1 VCLDNVTANAQWHCQ
16 FIDLFLKIVLPE
28 AAECVVRMKQQKVYL
43 YNNLFKGIVF
53 FFALISVLSVIL
65 IGAFMIANGAPS
77 IAKVGLKDF
86 LFGSVWNSAN
96 EPPSYGILAFIISSF
111 YSTFFTVLI
120 AVPISLLV
128 ALGIGQLMPKG
139 LGSVLRSV
147 ISLLAGIPSVIYG
160 FLGLI
165 FIVPY
170 VQKIFDLSSGL
181 AMISAVIVLIIMT
194 LPTII
199 SVSETSINAVD
210 KSYMEAALA
219 LGVGKE
225 YTLFRIIIP
234 AAKSGIMAAVL
245 LGVGRAIG
253 ETMAVIMV
261 AGNIPQMPSMLKP
274 VRFLTT
280 AIVTEMSYATEQ
292 TRGVLIGIGL
302 VLFVFIFIINSIF
315 HFLIKKAGNA
325 NG

>member
-1 VCLDNVTANAQWHCQ
+1 
-16 FIDLFLKIVLPE
+16 
-28 AAECVVRMKQQKVYL
+28 M
-43 YNNLFKGIVF
+43 G
-53 FFALISVLSVIL
+53 
-65 IGAFMIANGAPS
+65 S
-77 IAKVGLKDF
+77 I
-86 LFGSVWNSAN
+86 
-96 EPPSYGILAFIISSF
+96 
-111 YSTFFTVLI
+111 
-120 AVPISLLV
+120 
-128 ALGIGQLMPKG
+128 
-139 LGSVLRSV
+139 LRSI

-165 FIVPY
+165 FIVPF
-170 VQKIFDLSSGL
+170 VQKIFNLSSGL
-181 AMISAVIVLIIMT
+181 TMLSAVIVLIIMT

-210 KSYMEAALA
+210 RTYLDAAYA
-219 LGVGKE
+219 LGVRKE
-225 YTLFRIIIP
+225 FALFTIILP

-261 AGNIPQMPSMLKP
+261 AGNIPQMPSLLKP

-302 VLFVFIFIINSIF
+302 VLFVFVFIINSIF
-315 HFLIKKAGNA
+315 HILIKKAGNV
-325 NG
+325 N

>member
-1 VCLDNVTANAQWHCQ
+1 
-16 FIDLFLKIVLPE
+16 
-28 AAECVVRMKQQKVYL
+28 MKKQKVY
-43 YNNLFKGIVF
+43 NDIFKGVVF
-53 FFALISVLSVIL
+53 SFALITMLSVIL
-65 IGAFMIANGAPS
+65 IGVFMVINGGPS
-77 IAKVGLKDF
+77 IIKVGIKEF
-86 LFGSVWNSAN
+86 LLGPVWNSAN
-96 EPPSYGILAFIISSF
+96 EPPRYGILAFILSSF

-120 AVPISLLV
+120 AVPISILV
-128 ALGIGQLMPKG
+128 ALAIGQLMPKR
-139 LGSVLRSV
+139 LGSIFRMI

-160 FLGLI
+160 FMGLI
-165 FIVPY
+165 FVVPF
-170 VQKIFDLSSGL
+170 VQRIFNLSSGL
-181 AMISAVIVLIIMT
+181 NMISAVIVLIIMT

-199 SVSETSINAVD
+199 SVSEASINAVN
-210 KSYMEAALA
+210 KGYLEAAFA
-219 LGVGKE
+219 LGVRKE
-225 YTLFRIIIP
+225 YALFTIVLP
-234 AAKSGIMAAVL
+234 AAKSGIMAAVM

-302 VLFVFIFIINSIF
+302 VLFVFIFIINSVF
-315 HFLIKKAGNA
+315 HFIIKKVGNK

>member
-1 VCLDNVTANAQWHCQ
+1 MS
-16 FIDLFLKIVLPE
+16 
-28 AAECVVRMKQQKVYL
+28 MKKKKVYL
-43 YNNLFKGIVF
+43 YNNIFKAVVF
-53 FFALISVLSVIL
+53 SLSFLTFLSVIL
-65 IGAFMIANGAPS
+65 IGVFMVSSGGPS
-77 IAKVGLKDF
+77 ILKVGIKDF
-86 LFGSVWNSAN
+86 LLGPVWNSAN
-96 EPPSYGILAFIISSF
+96 EPPQYGILAFILASF
-111 YSTFFTVLI
+111 FSAFFTILI

-128 ALGIGQLMPKG
+128 ALAIGQLMPAR
-139 LGSVLRSV
+139 LGSVIRSV

-160 FLGLI
+160 FMGLI
-165 FIVPY
+165 FIVPM
-170 VQKIFDLSSGL
+170 VQGLFNLSSGL
-181 AMISAVIVLIIMT
+181 TMISSIIVLIIMT

-210 KSYMEAALA
+210 KSYMEAAFA
-219 LGVGKE
+219 LGVRKE
-225 YTLFRIIIP
+225 YALFTVILP
-234 AAKSGIMAAVL
+234 AAKSGIMAGVM

-302 VLFVFIFIINSIF
+302 VLFAFIFIINSIF
-315 HFLIKKAGNA
+315 HFFIKKAGKI

>member
-1 VCLDNVTANAQWHCQ
+1 
-16 FIDLFLKIVLPE
+16 
-28 AAECVVRMKQQKVYL
+28 MKKQKVHI
-43 YNNLFKGIVF
+43 YNNIFKAIVF
-53 FFALISVLSVIL
+53 FFALITFLSVIL
-65 IGAFMIANGAPS
+65 IGIFMIVNGGPS
-77 IAKVGLKDF
+77 IVKVGLKEF
-86 LFGSVWNSAN
+86 LLGPVWNSAN
-96 EPPSYGILAFIISSF
+96 EPPQYGILAFILSSF

-120 AVPISLLV
+120 AVPISILV
-128 ALGIGQLMPKG
+128 ALAIGQLMPKG
-139 LGSVLRSV
+139 LGSVLRSI

-160 FLGLI
+160 FMGLI
-165 FIVPY
+165 FVVPF
-170 VQKIFDLSSGL
+170 VQRIFNLSSGL
-181 AMISAVIVLIIMT
+181 TMLSSVIVLIIMT

-199 SVSETSINAVD
+199 SVSETSINAVN
-210 KSYMEAALA
+210 KGYLEAAYA
-219 LGVGKE
+219 LGVRKE
-225 YTLFRIIIP
+225 YALFTIIIP
-234 AAKSGIMAAVL
+234 AAKSGIMTAVL

-302 VLFVFIFIINSIF
+302 VLFVFVLIVNSVF
-315 HFLIKKAGNA
+315 RFFIKKAGKI

>member
-1 VCLDNVTANAQWHCQ
+1 
-16 FIDLFLKIVLPE
+16 
-28 AAECVVRMKQQKVYL
+28 MKTQKVYI
-43 YNNLFKGIVF
+43 YNNIFKAIVF
-53 FFALISVLSVIL
+53 FFAFITVLSVIL
-65 IGAFMIANGAPS
+65 IGVFMVINGGPS

-86 LFGSVWNSAN
+86 LLGKVWNSAN
-96 EPPSYGILAFIISSF
+96 EPPQYGILAFILSSF
-111 YSTFFTVLI
+111 YSTFFTILI
-120 AVPISLLV
+120 AVPISILV
-128 ALGIGQLMPKG
+128 ALAIGQLMPKG
-139 LGSVLRSV
+139 LGTIIRSV

-160 FLGLI
+160 FLGII
-165 FIVPY
+165 FIVPI
-170 VQKIFDLSSGL
+170 VQKLFNLSSGL
-181 AMISAVIVLIIMT
+181 TMLSSVIVLIIMT

-210 KSYMEAALA
+210 KGYMEAAYA
-219 LGVGKE
+219 LGVRKE
-225 YTLFRIIIP
+225 YALFTIVLP

-253 ETMAVIMV
+253 ETMAVMMV

-274 VRFLTT
+274 ARFLTT

-315 HFLIKKAGNA
+315 HIFMKRAGA
-325 NG
+325 QNG

>member
-1 VCLDNVTANAQWHCQ
+1 MKKQ
-16 FIDLFLKIVLPE
+16 K
-28 AAECVVRMKQQKVYL
+28 AEVYDSI
-43 YNNLFKGIVF
+43 FKAVVF
-53 FFALISVLSVIL
+53 FFALITFIFVIL
-65 IGAFMIANGAPS
+65 IGVFMLINGGPG
-77 IAKVGLKDF
+77 IAKVGLKEF

-96 EPPSYGILAFIISSF
+96 EPPQYGILAFILSSF

-120 AVPISLLV
+120 AVPISILV
-128 ALGIGQLMPKG
+128 ALAIGQLMPKK
-139 LGSVLRSV
+139 LGTVLRSI

-165 FIVPY
+165 FIVPF
-170 VQKIFDLSSGL
+170 VQRIFNLSSGL
-181 AMISAVIVLIIMT
+181 TMFSAVIVLIIMT

-199 SVSETSINAVD
+199 SVSETSINAVN
-210 KSYMEAALA
+210 KGYMEAAFA
-219 LGVGKE
+219 LGVRKE
-225 YTLFRIIIP
+225 YALFTIVIP
-234 AAKSGIMAAVL
+234 AAKSGIMAAIL

-261 AGNIPQMPSMLKP
+261 AGNIPQLPSMLKP

-292 TRGVLIGIGL
+292 TREVLIGIGL

-315 HFLIKKAGNA
+315 HFLIKKAGIN
-325 NG
+325 ND

>member
-1 VCLDNVTANAQWHCQ
+1 
-16 FIDLFLKIVLPE
+16 
-28 AAECVVRMKQQKVYL
+28 MKKQKADL
-43 YNNLFKGIVF
+43 YNGIFKAVVF
-53 FFALISVLSVIL
+53 FFALITMLSVIL
-65 IGAFMIANGAPS
+65 IGVFMLVNGGPS
-77 IAKVGLKDF
+77 IVKVGLKEF

-96 EPPSYGILAFIISSF
+96 EPPQYGILAFILSSF

-120 AVPISLLV
+120 AVPISILV
-128 ALGIGQLMPKG
+128 ALAIGQLMPKR
-139 LGSVLRSV
+139 LGSVFRSI

-160 FLGLI
+160 FMGLI
-165 FIVPY
+165 FVVPF
-170 VQKIFDLSSGL
+170 VQRIFNLSSGL
-181 AMISAVIVLIIMT
+181 NMFSAVIVLIVMT

-199 SVSETSINAVD
+199 SVSETSINAVNEG
-210 KSYMEAALA
+210 YLEAAFA
-219 LGVGKE
+219 LGVRKE
-225 YTLFRIIIP
+225 YALFTIILP

-302 VLFVFIFIINSIF
+302 VLFVFIFIINSVF
-315 HFLIKKAGNA
+315 HFFIKKAGNM

>member
-1 VCLDNVTANAQWHCQ
+1 
-16 FIDLFLKIVLPE
+16 
-28 AAECVVRMKQQKVYL
+28 MKKQKTQL
-43 YNNLFKGIVF
+43 YNQIFKAIVF
-53 FFALISVLSVIL
+53 FFALITIISVVL
-65 IGAFMIANGAPS
+65 IGAFMIANGGPS
-77 IAKVGLKDF
+77 ILKVGLKEF

-96 EPPSYGILAFIISSF
+96 EPPQYGILSFILSSF
-111 YSTFFTVLI
+111 VVTFFTI
-120 AVPISLLV
+120 IFAVPISILV
-128 ALGIGQLMPKG
+128 ALAIGQLVPKR
-139 LGSVLRSV
+139 LGSILRSI

-165 FIVPY
+165 FIVPF
-170 VQKIFDLSSGL
+170 VQKIFNLSSGL
-181 AMISAVIVLIIMT
+181 TMLSAVIVLIIMT

-210 KSYMEAALA
+210 RTYLDAAYA
-219 LGVGKE
+219 LGVRKE
-225 YTLFRIIIP
+225 FALFTIILP

-261 AGNIPQMPSMLKP
+261 AGNIPQMPSLLKP

-302 VLFVFIFIINSIF
+302 VLFVFVFIINSIF
-315 HFLIKKAGNA
+315 HILIKKAGNV
-325 NG
+325 N

>member
-1 VCLDNVTANAQWHCQ
+1 
-16 FIDLFLKIVLPE
+16 
-28 AAECVVRMKQQKVYL
+28 MKTQKVYL
-43 YNNLFKGIVF
+43 YNSIFKAIVF
-53 FFALISVLSVIL
+53 FFALITVLSVIL
-65 IGAFMIANGAPS
+65 IGIFMVVNGGPS

-86 LFGSVWNSAN
+86 LLGRVWNSAN
-96 EPPSYGILAFIISSF
+96 EPPQYGILAFILSSF

-120 AVPISLLV
+120 AVPISILV
-128 ALGIGQLMPKG
+128 ALAIGQLMPKG
-139 LGSVLRSV
+139 LGTVIRAT

-160 FLGLI
+160 FLGII
-165 FIVPY
+165 FIVPL
-170 VQKIFDLSSGL
+170 VQKIFNLSSGL
-181 AMISAVIVLIIMT
+181 TMFSSVIVLIVMT

-210 KSYMEAALA
+210 KGYMEAAFA
-219 LGVGKE
+219 LGVRKE
-225 YTLFRIIIP
+225 YALFTIVLP

-253 ETMAVIMV
+253 ETMAVMMV

-315 HFLIKKAGNA
+315 HFFIKKAGAA

>member
-1 VCLDNVTANAQWHCQ
+1 
-16 FIDLFLKIVLPE
+16 
-28 AAECVVRMKQQKVYL
+28 MKTQKVYL
-43 YNNLFKGIVF
+43 YNSIFKAIVF
-53 FFALISVLSVIL
+53 FFALITVLSVIL
-65 IGAFMIANGAPS
+65 IGIFMVVNGAPS

-86 LFGSVWNSAN
+86 LLGKVWNSAN
-96 EPPSYGILAFIISSF
+96 EPPQYGILAFILSSF

-120 AVPISLLV
+120 AVPISILV
-128 ALGIGQLMPKG
+128 ALAIGQLMPKG
-139 LGSVLRSV
+139 LGTVIRTT

-160 FLGLI
+160 FLGII
-165 FIVPY
+165 FIVPL
-170 VQKIFDLSSGL
+170 VQKVFNLSSGL
-181 AMISAVIVLIIMT
+181 TMFSSVIVLIVMT

-210 KSYMEAALA
+210 KGYMEAAFA
-219 LGVGKE
+219 LGVRKE
-225 YTLFRIIIP
+225 YALFTIVLP

-253 ETMAVIMV
+253 ETMAVMMV

-315 HFLIKKAGNA
+315 HFFIKKAGA
-325 NG
+325 VNG

>member
-1 VCLDNVTANAQWHCQ
+1 
-16 FIDLFLKIVLPE
+16 
-28 AAECVVRMKQQKVYL
+28 MKTQKVYL
-43 YNNLFKGIVF
+43 YNSIFKAIVF
-53 FFALISVLSVIL
+53 FFAFITVLSVVL
-65 IGAFMIANGAPS
+65 IGVFMVMNGGPS

-86 LFGSVWNSAN
+86 LLGKVWNSAN
-96 EPPSYGILAFIISSF
+96 EPPQYGILAFILSSF

-120 AVPISLLV
+120 AVPISILV
-128 ALGIGQLMPKG
+128 AVAIGQLMPKR
-139 LGSVLRSV
+139 LGSVIRMI

-160 FLGLI
+160 FLGII
-165 FIVPY
+165 FIVPL

-181 AMISAVIVLIIMT
+181 TMLSSVIVLIIMT

-210 KSYMEAALA
+210 KGYLEAAYA
-219 LGVGKE
+219 LGVRKE
-225 YTLFRIIIP
+225 YALFTVILP

-253 ETMAVIMV
+253 ETMAVMMV

-302 VLFVFIFIINSIF
+302 VLFVFVFIINSIF
-315 HFLIKKAGNA
+315 HILIKKAGGA
-325 NG
+325 NV